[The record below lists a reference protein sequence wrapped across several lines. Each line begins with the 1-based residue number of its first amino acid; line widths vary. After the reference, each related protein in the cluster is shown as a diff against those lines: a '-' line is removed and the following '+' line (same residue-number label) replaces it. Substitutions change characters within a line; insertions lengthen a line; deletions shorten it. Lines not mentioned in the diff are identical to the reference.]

1 VIQFNFIRQILIL
14 NSYNFYTYFLIEGE
28 TRDGAIIRTILP
40 ANLTLRRSSIDL
52 IVGLGI
58 ITTTLPRLIK

>member
-1 VIQFNFIRQILIL
+1 ML
-14 NSYNFYTYFLIEGE
+14 NSYNFYTYFLIKGE
-28 TRDGAIIRTILP
+28 TRDGAVIKTILP

-58 ITTTLPRLIK
+58 ITTTPSRLIK